1 MIQCQ
6 YKSETS
12 RRKTMAVNIYDT
24 ANKME
29 EELRETTEYKNLVAA
44 YTEMKKDQK
53 AYDLF
58 KDFQEVQVNLQQKQM
73 NGEEMS
79 DDEMSHAREIASQAG
94 DVDVIKSLMDKE
106 RALNQLLNDIN
117 QIITKPVQDLYHD

>member
-79 DDEMSHAREIASQAG
+79 DDEMSHAREIASQVG

-117 QIITKPVQDLYHD
+117 QIITKPVQNLYHD

>member
-1 MIQCQ
+1 
-6 YKSETS
+6 
-12 RRKTMAVNIYDT
+12 MAVNIYDT

-79 DDEMSHAREIASQAG
+79 DDEMSHAREIASQVG

>member
-79 DDEMSHAREIASQAG
+79 DDEMSHAREIASQVG

>member
-1 MIQCQ
+1 
-6 YKSETS
+6 
-12 RRKTMAVNIYDT
+12 MAVNIYDT

-53 AYDLF
+53 TYDLF

-79 DDEMSHAREIASQAG
+79 DDEMSHAREIASQVG